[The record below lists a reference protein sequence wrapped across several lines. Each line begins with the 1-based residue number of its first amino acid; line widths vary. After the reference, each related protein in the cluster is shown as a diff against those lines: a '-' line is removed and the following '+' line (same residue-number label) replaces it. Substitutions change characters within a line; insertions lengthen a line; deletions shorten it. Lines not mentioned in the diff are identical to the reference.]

1 MSHVMQRIAV
11 YETGAEQWSC
21 PECGK
26 MFIAQIPPA
35 PVNVIDLAIGEMC
48 DHVGA
53 SDGYPRAKIG
63 MDGPLPD
70 DDWVWEND

>member
-1 MSHVMQRIAV
+1 MQRIAV

-35 PVNVIDLAIGEMC
+35 PVNVIDLVVGEAC

-53 SDGYPRAKIG
+53 SSGYPRARIAV
-63 MDGPLPD
+63 DDPLPPEFEE
-70 DDWVWEND
+70 WARLRGRG